1 MSAQNPTPETTIAGH
16 DEQYASNSLEK
27 KQDGVTAEHAGDEP
41 QYATGLR
48 LAAIM
53 CTIFLCTLLTALD
66 IGIVATAIPSITDDF
81 RRLDDVG
88 WYGSACFLLI
98 GTSSPMWGK
107 LYKYFS
113 ARLVYL
119 VAVALFLIG
128 SIVAAAAPNS
138 AALIVARAIQGLGC
152 SGTLGGSLLMI
163 IYVTEP
169 KIRPMLIGLWMAVFM
184 FSTIVGP
191 VIGGAFTSEV
201 TWRWCF
207 WINLPV
213 GGLVVVLL
221 LLFFH
226 VPKHITSV
234 PATRKEILL
243 QLDLPGFSLLLASL
257 VCFTLALQWGGQ
269 TKPWNDGSVIATLVM
284 WVVLTIAFFIVEW
297 LQGAYAMVPL
307 SLLKPRIAWAN
318 ALYGYVTNLADFQI
332 MFYLP
337 IYFQS
342 IHGQSAITSGVNNLP
357 FLAMFATGAMFS
369 GFLVGKTRLLQPYE
383 LISGLLATAG
393 AALLYTLDVH
403 SSKAR
408 YIGSQVLVGFGI
420 GLGNQIP
427 MTALQSFSRPEDVA
441 STTGIMLMCNSISG
455 AYFVT
460 AAQSIFANRLLQT
473 LASTAPNIDAA
484 RVLATGASEIQ
495 RVFSGE
501 ELAAV
506 LNAYMVGIK
515 DVFAF
520 SLAGA
525 AFTVVVALVI
535 PFKKLPA
542 HDKAKTE
549 TE

>member
-1 MSAQNPTPETTIAGH
+1 
-16 DEQYASNSLEK
+16 
-27 KQDGVTAEHAGDEP
+27 
-41 QYATGLR
+41 
-48 LAAIM
+48 
-53 CTIFLCTLLTALD
+53 
-66 IGIVATAIPSITDDF
+66 
-81 RRLDDVG
+81 
-88 WYGSACFLLI
+88 
-98 GTSSPMWGK
+98 MWGK

-213 GGLVVVLL
+213 GGLVVILL

-318 ALYGYVTNLADFQI
+318 ALYGY
-332 MFYLP
+332 M
-337 IYFQS
+337 
-342 IHGQSAITSGVNNLP
+342 
-357 FLAMFATGAMFS
+357 
-369 GFLVGKTRLLQPYE
+369 
-383 LISGLLATAG
+383 
-393 AALLYTLDVH
+393 
-403 SSKAR
+403 
-408 YIGSQVLVGFGI
+408 
-420 GLGNQIP
+420 
-427 MTALQSFSRPEDVA
+427 
-441 STTGIMLMCNSISG
+441 
-455 AYFVT
+455 
-460 AAQSIFANRLLQT
+460 
-473 LASTAPNIDAA
+473 
-484 RVLATGASEIQ
+484 
-495 RVFSGE
+495 
-501 ELAAV
+501 
-506 LNAYMVGIK
+506 
-515 DVFAF
+515 
-520 SLAGA
+520 
-525 AFTVVVALVI
+525 
-535 PFKKLPA
+535 
-542 HDKAKTE
+542 
-549 TE
+549 